1 MFWDTDI
8 HRKLDAILELLRD
21 IKKKEIIMSK
31 ELDALEVAVTEN
43 TALDTSIIA
52 LVEGLAAQIEEM
64 KDDPAKME
72 ALAAS
77 LREKSAALAAAIQ
90 ANTPAPPTP

>member
-52 LVEGLAAQIEEM
+52 LVEGLAAQIESM

-90 ANTPAPPTP
+90 ANTPPTP

>member
-1 MFWDTDI
+1 MFWNADI
-8 HRKLDAILELLRD
+8 HRKLDAILDYLRE
-21 IKKKEIIMSK
+21 IKKKEITMSK

-90 ANTPAPPTP
+90 ANTPPTP